1 MSNDRSALNT
11 EVLIRSVK
19 TALEE
24 RVLSG
29 YMRSDFPWFASNSS
43 NTLRV
48 AIEDL
53 NDSHDAVIALRELY
67 LEPESLVVDVVYGSR
82 QLNSLVPELKRTVR
96 LNNAKIKQVTSDHNI
111 PGQSALVLFVEIE
124 YKDVSF
130 IDIMI

>member
-1 MSNDRSALNT
+1 MSHDRSAMNT

-24 RVLSG
+24 RVLIG
-29 YMRSDFPWFASNSS
+29 YIRSAFPWFAGTSP

-53 NDSHDAVIALRELY
+53 SDTHDSVIALRELY

-82 QLNSLVPELKRTVR
+82 QINTLQPELKRTVR
-96 LNNAKIKQVTSDHNI
+96 LNSAKIKQVTSDRNI
-111 PGQSALVLFVEIE
+111 PGQATLMLFVDIE

-130 IDIMI
+130 LDI